1 MLKKVLL
8 GIVGLIVLLVVIGFL
23 LPSKVH
29 VERSILINA
38 TAPKVFKEV
47 NSLQKWAAWD
57 PWQKKDP
64 NIQNTF
70 TGPESGVGNTNTW
83 KSDHEDVGSG
93 SQTITES
100 VPNETIKSKMLF
112 GDAGE
117 EYGEAIGFFT
127 FKQEP
132 LFPTIVIWGMDM
144 DLGMNPM
151 ARYFGLMMDGTIGK
165 DFEQGLN
172 NLKAHVE
179 SLPDEAPPVAEIAP
193 ADSLKTAEAAPAA
206 H

>member
-8 GIVGLIVLLVVIGFL
+8 AIGGIIVLALLISLV

-29 VERSILINA
+29 VERSIVINA
-38 TAPKVFKEV
+38 PAAKIFAEV
-47 NSLQKWAAWD
+47 NSLQKWTAWD
-57 PWQKKDP
+57 PWTKKDP
-64 NIQNTF
+64 NTLNKYI
-70 TGPESGVGNTNTW
+70 GPESGVGNTNTW
-83 KSDHEDVGSG
+83 KSDHKEVGSG

-117 EYGEAIGFFT
+117 EYGEAIGFFHFT
-127 FKQEP
+127 SEGENTK
-132 LFPTIVIWGMDM
+132 VVWGMDM

-179 SLPDEAPPVAEIAP
+179 SLPDEAPAVVEAAP
-193 ADSLKTAEAAPAA
+193 ADSLATVAK
-206 H
+206 

>member
-8 GIVGLIVLLVVIGFL
+8 VIGGIIMLLLVVSFF

-29 VERSILINA
+29 VERSTSINA
-38 TAPKVFKEV
+38 PATKVFNEV
-47 NSLQKWAAWD
+47 NSLQKWGAWD

-83 KSDHEDVGSG
+83 KSNHQEVGSG
-93 SQTITES
+93 SQTIIES
-100 VPNETIKSKMLF
+100 VPNESIKSKMLF

-117 EYGEAIGFFT
+117 EYGEAIGFFL

-132 LFPTIVIWGMDM
+132 FMPTIVTWGMDM
-144 DLGMNPM
+144 DLGMNPI

-165 DFEQGLN
+165 DFEEGLN

-179 SLPDEAPPVAEIAP
+179 KLPDGAP
-193 ADSLKTAEAAPAA
+193 ASVEITPTDSLTTPAVVA
-206 H
+206 GN

>member
-8 GIVGLIVLLVVIGFL
+8 AIGGIIVLALLVSLV

-29 VERSILINA
+29 VERSIVINA
-38 TAPKVFKEV
+38 PAAKIFPEV
-47 NSLQKWAAWD
+47 NSLQKWPAWD
-57 PWQKKDP
+57 PWSKKDP
-64 NIQNTF
+64 NIQDNY

-83 KSDHEDVGSG
+83 KSDHKEVGSG

-100 VPNETIKSKMLF
+100 VPNENIKSKMLF

-117 EYGEAIGFFT
+117 EYGEGTGFFNFT
-127 FKQEP
+127 AEGEN
-132 LFPTIVIWGMDM
+132 TNVTWGMDM

-165 DFEQGLN
+165 DFEQGLG
-172 NLKAHVE
+172 NLKAYVE
-179 SLPDEAPPVAEIAP
+179 SMPDEAP
-193 ADSLKTAEAAPAA
+193 ADSLAAPTAPTGN
-206 H
+206 

>member
-8 GIVGLIVLLVVIGFL
+8 GIGGLLVLLLVVAYL

-29 VERSILINA
+29 VERSIVINA
-38 TAPKVFKEV
+38 PASKIFAEV
-47 NSLQKWAAWD
+47 NSLQKWTAWD
-57 PWQKKDP
+57 PWSKKDP
-64 NIQNTF
+64 NIQDIY

-83 KSDHEDVGSG
+83 KSDHKDVGSG

-117 EYGEAIGFFT
+117 EYGEAAGFFNFT
-127 FKQEP
+127 AEGENTK
-132 LFPTIVIWGMDM
+132 VVWGMDM

-151 ARYFGLMMDGTIGK
+151 ARYFGLMMDGSVGK
-165 DFEQGLN
+165 DFEQGLT

-179 SLPDEAPPVAEIAP
+179 SLPDEAPAVVETAVG
-193 ADSLKTAEAAPAA
+193 DSLKTETVN
-206 H
+206 

>member
-8 GIVGLIVLLVVIGFL
+8 VIGGIIVLALLVSLV
-23 LPSKVH
+23 LPSKVP
-29 VERSILINA
+29 VERSIVINA
-38 TAPKVFKEV
+38 PAAKIFNEV
-47 NSLQKWAAWD
+47 NSLQKWSAWD

-64 NIQNTF
+64 NVQNNY

-83 KSDHEDVGSG
+83 KSDHKEVGSG

-100 VPNETIKSKMLF
+100 LPNETIKSKMLF

-117 EYGEAIGFFT
+117 EYGEAIGFFHFVSEGENT
-127 FKQEP
+127 K
-132 LFPTIVIWGMDM
+132 VIWGMDM
-144 DLGMNPM
+144 DLGMNPI

-165 DFEQGLN
+165 DFEQGLT

-179 SLPDEAPPVAEIAP
+179 SLPDEAPPVAEATT
-193 ADSLKTAEAAPAA
+193 ADSLKTTDAPPVA